1 MTRQDHIAKIPDDP
15 PSCISSGGDVSCDL
29 VPLLAVTL
37 LASACGD
44 TASLPDT
51 PARAVPHSGIAAG
64 LSPCTS
70 DPAVI
75 QAALSSGFTSLASTF
90 TATSTWNAIVQATNA
105 NNPTLA
111 KAKAFELVD
120 FLLLQDSLHLVA
132 HSPAALATL
141 MNQVFCYVGI
151 DAGIANPGRPGWCT
165 SAIRSRR

>member
-1 MTRQDHIAKIPDDP
+1 MSRVTW
-15 PSCISSGGDVSCDL
+15 L
-29 VPLLAVTL
+29 PLLAVTL

-120 FLLLQDSLHLVA
+120 FLAGGPVLHLVA

-141 MNQVFCYVGI
+141 MNQVFWVMW
-151 DAGIANPGRPGWCT
+151 ASTRASRTPGRPGWCT
-165 SAIRSRR
+165 SATRSRR